1 MTTEATSRTKTPIAG
16 RYVLDP
22 AHSSLQI
29 SARHLMVSK
38 VTGTFRE
45 IEGTLEVGEDPAQ
58 SVVEVIAQSAS
69 ITTGTKDRDDHLR
82 SPDFLDVEQYP
93 TVSFKSTA
101 VASDGE
107 NWKLTGD
114 LTIREITKP
123 VTFELVYEGSVVDPF
138 GNQKAVFT
146 ADGQI
151 DRESWGLTWNVPLE
165 GGGVLVSKQF
175 KINFAVQAVLQA

>member
-1 MTTEATSRTKTPIAG
+1 MTTEATSRTKTPLAG
-16 RYVLDP
+16 KYVLDP
-22 AHSSLQI
+22 AHSNLQI

-38 VTGTFRE
+38 VTGTFGE
-45 IEGTLEVGEDPAQ
+45 IQGTIEVGENPEE
-58 SVVEVIAQSAS
+58 SLVEVIAQSAS
-69 ITTGTKDRDDHLR
+69 ITTGTKDRDVHLR
-82 SPDFLDVEQYP
+82 SADFLDVEQYP
-93 TVSFKSTA
+93 TVNFKSTA

-114 LTIREITKP
+114 LTIREITNP
-123 VTFELVYEGSVVDPF
+123 VTFDLEYEGSVVDPY

-175 KINFAVQAVLQA
+175 KITFAIQAVLQA